1 MLASQHVVAHPTG
14 VSILF
19 RQLGVYEVSQEFVT
33 ETRNAKLRATK
44 VSNLNTE
51 IMVCQR

>member
-1 MLASQHVVAHPTG
+1 MLASQHVVAHPRG
-14 VSILF
+14 VAIILP
-19 RQLGVYEVSQEFVT
+19 QLGVYEVSHKFVT
-33 ETRNAKLRATK
+33 EAQNAKLRATK